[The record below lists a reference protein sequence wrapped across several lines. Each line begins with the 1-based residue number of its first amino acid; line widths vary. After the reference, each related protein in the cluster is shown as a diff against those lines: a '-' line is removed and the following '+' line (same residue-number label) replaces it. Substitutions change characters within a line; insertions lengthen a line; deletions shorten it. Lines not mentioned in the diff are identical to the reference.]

1 MEYVSGK
8 LVIGNRKD
16 VNDKILHVIDNEILL
31 FFLLPLSD
39 LFFFSASCL
48 TFYFIDIVQV
58 E

>member
-1 MEYVSGK
+1 MQYVSGK

-39 LFFFSASCL
+39 LFFSL
-48 TFYFIDIVQV
+48 RVV
-58 E
+58 